1 MLDRINKWI
10 DAQVKNLQWLKA
22 DKSEICD
29 AMHMLL
35 FMVAEEEPKKELLEE
50 LKNDDL
56 QKILETIIISC
67 RKGELK

>member
-10 DAQVKNLQWLKA
+10 DAQVKELQWLKV
-22 DKSEICD
+22 DKSEISE

-50 LKNDDL
+50 LRNDDL

>member
-10 DAQVKNLQWLKA
+10 DAQVKELQWLKV
-22 DKSEICD
+22 DKSEISD

-50 LKNDDL
+50 LRNDDL

>member
-1 MLDRINKWI
+1 MLDSINKWI
-10 DAQVKNLQWLKA
+10 DAQVKELQWLKV
-22 DKSEICD
+22 DKSEISD

>member
-1 MLDRINKWI
+1 MLASINKWI
-10 DAQVKNLQWLKA
+10 DAQVKELQWLKV
-22 DKSEICD
+22 DKSEISE

-50 LKNDDL
+50 LRNDDL